1 MSYNIRVFDLKEDKK
16 VNAKCLLIDI
26 SIDEYV
32 ELIKEHLDELPFQR
46 RKILSRKR
54 GVYKRLTQDLKENAL
69 IPPISLIIRKAS
81 KVQKAI
87 KDTNE
92 LKNIERQINEKI
104 KNGDLLILDGLQR
117 TYCMLN
123 VIEELKDSA
132 DEKKDFCNTRIR
144 AELWYNI
151 KYTAIL
157 YKMLVLNTGQVKMSM
172 RHQIE
177 ILNIPLRDKISE
189 IASTKGV
196 LLKFST
202 YRDKS
207 KRVTNDIYNYKF
219 SNIIEG
225 LTAFI
230 TQNPIVDKTNE
241 VVKELERMKFVE
253 EHSDPKMLSK
263 EEEIQEFTEILIKL
277 DEFLWRK
284 YKDPLKTQDE
294 EGKEVKLPWTSRK
307 EIMNSSPILAGIFA
321 SFGKIFGND
330 RDKYTKRGKKF
341 FQILES
347 VTDDPLKLEIMS
359 DLLQDE
365 KGRSAKFG
373 ETTRNFFFHA
383 LMEFFNGE
391 DDFEVVWGRAAT

>member
-1 MSYNIRVFDLKEDKK
+1 MSYNIKVFDLKEDKK

-26 SIDEYV
+26 SIGEYV
-32 ELIKEHLDELPFQR
+32 ELIKNHLDELPFQR
-46 RKILSRKR
+46 KKILGRKG

-69 IPPISLIIRKAS
+69 IPPISLIIRNTS
-81 KVQKAI
+81 EVQEAI
-87 KDTNE
+87 KDINE
-92 LKNIERQINEKI
+92 WKDIEEQINEKI
-104 KNGDLLILDGLQR
+104 KKGDLLILDGLQR
-117 TYCMLN
+117 TYCILN
-123 VIEELKDSA
+123 AIEELNDSV
-132 DEKKDFCNTRIR
+132 DEKEDFCNTRIR

-189 IASTKGV
+189 IASTKGNS
-196 LLKFST
+196 LEFST
-202 YRDKS
+202 YRSSRSTK
-207 KRVTNDIYNYKF
+207 DIYNYKF
-219 SNIIEG
+219 SDIIEG

-230 TQNPIVDKTNE
+230 TQKPIVDKTNE

-253 EHSDPKMLSK
+253 EHSNPEVLSK
-263 EEEIQEFTEILIKL
+263 EEEIQEFTEILISL
-277 DEFLWRK
+277 DEFLWEK
-284 YKDPLKTQDE
+284 YKDPLITHDE
-294 EGKEVKLPWTSRK
+294 EGKEIKLPWTSRN
-307 EIMNSSPILAGIFA
+307 EIMNSPPMLAGIFA

-330 RDKYTKRGKKF
+330 RDKYKKRKEKF
-341 FQILES
+341 FQILGSNIE
-347 VTDDPLKLEIMS
+347 DPLKLRIMS

-365 KGRSAKFG
+365 KGRSVKFG

-391 DDFEVVWGRAAT
+391 DDFKEVWGRAAT